1 MFGTRRRL
9 KAIFLLVAVMSAS
22 FVLFDTFFV
31 QETTAQSGTTQ
42 CDIWD
47 AQCGASTGFAYAI
60 CSATGWQS
68 TECHTALL
76 QAFIACQPYFQ
87 NCGGG

>member
-9 KAIFLLVAVMSAS
+9 KATFLFVAVMAAS

-42 CDIWD
+42 CDIWE
-47 AQCGASTGFAYAI
+47 AQCQANAGFSYAI
-60 CSATGWQS
+60 CNSAGWGS
-68 TECHTALL
+68 AACSAALWQTFL
-76 QAFIACQPYFQ
+76 ACQPYFQ
-87 NCGGG
+87 NCN